1 MIPVLAG
8 LVALDGSS
16 LERHLSRGPCW
27 RGEGVELA
35 GRLSHHGPSGSLCL
49 GSARLDNRRELI
61 ALLDLSQAEWGSA
74 SPRDTDHDDTHLIHR
89 AWLRWGED
97 CVERLLGDWAF
108 AIWNQRSRSLF
119 LARDHYGI
127 TSLYY
132 ALGARHFAFASELQ
146 DLLALDLVTPQLD
159 EGHLA
164 RLLLCW
170 PASSGE
176 GTVRV
181 GIQRLPPAHCLHLED
196 GRMQQR
202 QYWFLERTPALAIR
216 DRREAVEGF
225 LELFDQAVACRL
237 RRDDGGK
244 VASTLSAGLDSG
256 AISVTAASQLAQKGE
271 RLQAYTAVPSG
282 DVTTLAGNRLGNE
295 WPLAAAAARWQGQ
308 IDHHPVTADALSPLQ
323 GFRQALAIH
332 GEPQHAAGNMDWLI
346 CLNRAAVAQGC
357 TVLLIGQSGNGGMSW
372 QGRLSSQPG
381 PVLWRHY
388 GPGVWLRER
397 IRPLVPLSWLRDWQQ
412 WRLAGHPFPPQFR
425 LGEGSAL
432 NPELLKRLD
441 LVRHWRSQGSN
452 LPPRTA
458 LAERC
463 RFLRPGSIHAGA
475 LHAEAGRAAGLEVR
489 DPSADA
495 RVLSYTWSLPDWV
508 FIDPETGKR
517 RWLLREAMAGRLCEA
532 VRTNE
537 TRGLQGAD
545 QVLRLRKEPQDVETA
560 LELLARSPLAQTIL
574 DVPMLTDSWR
584 RIERHEDARTAGL
597 TATSWSRGMMVG
609 LFLADWSAGLAGQ
622 IRPEAL

>member
-16 LERHLSRGPCW
+16 LERHLIGPRPGW

-35 GRLSHHGPSGSLCL
+35 GRLSQHGPSASLCL

-61 ALLDLSQAEWGSA
+61 AQLDLSQAEWGSP
-74 SPRDTDHDDTHLIHR
+74 SPRDADHDDTHLIHR

-132 ALGARHFAFASELQ
+132 AFGARHFAFASQLQ
-146 DLLALDLVTPQLD
+146 DLLALELVPPRLD

-170 PASSGE
+170 PANSGE
-176 GTVRV
+176 GTVREGV
-181 GIQRLPPAHCLHLED
+181 KRLPPAHCLHLED

-202 QYWFLERTPALAIR
+202 QYWFLERTPPLAIR

-256 AISVTAASQLAQKGE
+256 AISVTAASQLAERGE
-271 RLQAYTAVPSG
+271 RLQAFTAVPSG
-282 DVTTLAGNRLGNE
+282 DVTALAGDRLGNE
-295 WPLAAAAARWQGQ
+295 WPLAAAAARGQGQ
-308 IDHHPVTADALSPLQ
+308 MDHHAVTAEALLPLG

-332 GEPQHAAGNMDWLI
+332 GEPLHAAANIDWLL
-346 CLNRAAVAQGC
+346 CLNRAAVAKGC
-357 TVLLIGQSGNGGMSW
+357 KVLLIGQSGNGGISW
-372 QGRLSSQPG
+372 QGRLGSQPG
-381 PVLWRHY
+381 AVLWRHY
-388 GPGVWLRER
+388 GPSTFLRER
-397 IRPLVPLSWLRDWQQ
+397 IRPLVPPAWLREWQQ
-412 WRLAGHPFPPQFR
+412 WRLAGHPYPPDLR
-425 LGEGSAL
+425 LGQGSAL

-441 LVRHWRSQGSN
+441 VQKRWRADGSN

-458 LAERC
+458 LEDRC
-463 RFLRPGSIHAGA
+463 RFLFPGRTPVGA
-475 LHAEAGRAAGLEVR
+475 LHAEQGRATGLEIR

-495 RVLSYTWSLPDWV
+495 RVLAYTWSLPDRV
-508 FIDPETGKR
+508 FIDPETGQR
-517 RWLLREAMAGRLCEA
+517 RWLIRQAMAGRLCQE

-537 TRGLQGAD
+537 KRGLQGVD
-545 QVLRLRKEPQDVETA
+545 QVLRLRQERQEVETA
-560 LELLARSPLAQTIL
+560 LERLAQSPLVQTIL
-574 DVPMLTDSWR
+574 DQTMLEDSWR
-584 RIERHEDARTAGL
+584 RIQRQEDARPVGMS
-597 TATSWSRGMMVG
+597 TSSWTRAMMVG
-609 LFLADWSAGLAGQ
+609 LFLADWPAF
-622 IRPEAL
+622 

>member
-16 LERHLSRGPCW
+16 LERHLIGHRPGW

-35 GRLSHHGPSGSLCL
+35 GRLSQHGPSASLCL

-61 ALLDLSQAEWGSA
+61 AQLDLSQAEWGSP
-74 SPRDTDHDDTHLIHR
+74 SPRDADHDDTHLIHR

-108 AIWNQRSRSLF
+108 AIWKQRSRSLF

-132 ALGARHFAFASELQ
+132 SFGARHFAFASQLQ
-146 DLLALDLVTPQLD
+146 DLLALELVPPQLD

-170 PASSGE
+170 HASSGE
-176 GTVRV
+176 GTVREGV
-181 GIQRLPPAHCLHLED
+181 KRLPPAHCLHLED
-196 GRMQQR
+196 GRLQQR
-202 QYWFLERTPALAIR
+202 QYWFLERTPPLAIR

-256 AISVTAASQLAQKGE
+256 AISVTAASQLAERGE
-271 RLQAYTAVPSG
+271 RLQAFTAVPSG
-282 DVTTLAGNRLGNE
+282 DVTTLAGARLGNE
-295 WPLAAAAARWQGQ
+295 WPLAAAAARGQGQ
-308 IDHHPVTADALSPLQ
+308 IDHHPVTAAALLPLQ
-323 GFRQALAIH
+323 GFRQALAVH
-332 GEPQHAAGNMDWLI
+332 GEPLHAAGNMDWVI
-346 CLNRAAVAQGC
+346 CLNRAAAAQGC
-357 TVLLIGQSGNGGMSW
+357 TVLLIGQFGNGGMSW

-388 GPGVWLRER
+388 GPRIWLRER
-397 IRPLVPLSWLRDWQQ
+397 IRPLLPPAWLRDWQQ
-412 WRLAGHPFPPQFR
+412 WRRAGHPVPPHRR
-425 LGEGSAL
+425 LGQDTAL
-432 NPELLKRLD
+432 NPALLKRLD
-441 LVRHWRSQGSN
+441 LERRWRSDGSN

-458 LAERC
+458 LEERF
-463 RFLRPGSIHAGA
+463 RFMRPGCTPGGA
-475 LHAEAGRAAGLEVR
+475 LHAEQGRAAGLEIR

-495 RVLSYTWSLPDWV
+495 RLLAYSWSLPDRV
-508 FIDPETGKR
+508 FIDPETGQR
-517 RWLLREAMAGRLCEA
+517 RWLLRQAMAGRLAEA
-532 VRTNE
+532 ARTNAR
-537 TRGLQGAD
+537 RGLQGAD
-545 QVLRLRKEPQDVETA
+545 QVLRLRQEGSDVETA
-560 LELLARSPLAQTIL
+560 LQRLAHSPLAQTML
-574 DVPMLTDSWR
+574 DVGKLTDFWR
-584 RIERHEDARTAGL
+584 RIERQQDARTAGL
-597 TATSWSRGMMVG
+597 ASSSWSRGMMVG
-609 LFLADWSAGLAGQ
+609 LFLADWPAS
-622 IRPEAL
+622 

>member
-16 LERHLSRGPCW
+16 LDRHLAEGTSW

-35 GRLSHHGPSGSLCL
+35 GRLSHHGPSASLCL

-74 SPRDTDHDDTHLIHR
+74 SPRDADHDDTHLIHR

-132 ALGARHFAFASELQ
+132 ALGAHHFGFASELG
-146 DLLALDLVTPQLD
+146 DLLALDLVPPQLD

-170 PASSGE
+170 HACIGA

-181 GIQRLPPAHCLHLED
+181 GVQRLPPAHCLHLED
-196 GRMQQR
+196 GRLRLR
-202 QYWFLERTPALAIR
+202 QYWFLERTPPLAIR

-271 RLQAYTAVPSG
+271 RLQAFTAVPSG
-282 DVTTLAGNRLGNE
+282 DVTALAGDRLGNE
-295 WPLAAAAARWQGQ
+295 WPLAAAAARGQGQ
-308 IDHHPVTADALSPLQ
+308 MDHHAVTAEALSPLQ

-332 GEPQHAAGNMDWLI
+332 GEPLHAAGNKDWLI

-357 TVLLIGQSGNGGMSW
+357 TVLLIGQSGNGGISW
-372 QGRLSSQPG
+372 QGRLSCQPG
-381 PVLWRHY
+381 SVLWRHY
-388 GPGVWLRER
+388 GPGVWLREQ
-397 IRPLVPLSWLRDWQQ
+397 IRPLVPPGLLRDWQQ
-412 WRLAGHPFPPQFR
+412 WRVAGHPFPPQFR

-432 NPELLKRLD
+432 NPDLLKRLD
-441 LVRHWRSQGSN
+441 LERHWRSDSAN

-458 LAERC
+458 IAERF
-463 RFLRPGSIHAGA
+463 RFLLPGRIQVGA

-495 RVLSYTWSLPDWV
+495 RVLSYTWSLPDRV
-508 FIDPETGKR
+508 FIDSETGKR

-537 TRGLQGAD
+537 IRGLQGAD
-545 QVLRLRKEPQDVETA
+545 QLLRLRKESQDVETA
-560 LELLARSPLAQTIL
+560 LELLARSPLAQNIL

-584 RIERHEDARTAGL
+584 LIERQEDAKTAGL
-597 TATSWSRGMMVG
+597 TANSWSRGMMVG
-609 LFLADWSAGLAGQ
+609 LFLADWPSGLTGQ
-622 IRPEAL
+622 IH

>member
-1 MIPVLAG
+1 MLPVLSG
-8 LVALDGSS
+8 LIALDGSS
-16 LERHLSRGPCW
+16 LDRHLAGGTSW

-35 GRLSHHGPSGSLCL
+35 GRLCHHGPSASLCL

-74 SPRDTDHDDTHLIHR
+74 SPRDADHDDTHLIHR

-132 ALGARHFAFASELQ
+132 ALGARHFGFASELG
-146 DLLALDLVTPQLD
+146 DLLALDLVAPQLD

-170 PASSGE
+170 PATNGA

-181 GIQRLPPAHCLHLED
+181 GVQRLPPAHCLHLED
-196 GRMQQR
+196 GRLRQR
-202 QYWFLERTPALAIR
+202 QYWFLERTPPLVIR

-225 LELFDQAVACRL
+225 LEVFDQAVACRL

-332 GEPQHAAGNMDWLI
+332 GEPQHAAANMDWLI
-346 CLNRAAVAQGC
+346 CLNRAAVDQGC
-357 TVLLIGQSGNGGMSW
+357 TVLLIGQFGNGSISW

-381 PVLWRHY
+381 PVLWRHF

-397 IRPLVPLSWLRDWQQ
+397 IRPMVPPVWLRDWQQ
-412 WRLAGHPFPPQFR
+412 WRLAGHPFPPHFR

-432 NPELLKRLD
+432 NSELLKRLD
-441 LVRHWRSQGSN
+441 LERHWRSDGAN

-458 LAERC
+458 IAERC
-463 RFLRPGSIHAGA
+463 RFLRPGSMHAGA

-495 RVLSYTWSLPDWV
+495 RVLSYTWSLPDRV

-537 TRGLQGAD
+537 IRGLQGAD
-545 QVLRLRKEPQDVETA
+545 RVLRLRKERQDVETA
-560 LELLARSPLAQTIL
+560 LERLAHSPLAQTIL
-574 DVPMLTDSWR
+574 DVSMLTDSWR
-584 RIERHEDARTAGL
+584 RIERQEDDRTVGL
-597 TATSWSRGMMVG
+597 TATSWSRAMMMG
-609 LFLADWSAGLAGQ
+609 LFLADWPAGLAGQ
-622 IRPEAL
+622 ID

>member
-1 MIPVLAG
+1 MLPVLSG
-8 LVALDGSS
+8 LIALDGSS
-16 LERHLSRGPCW
+16 LDRHLAGGASW

-35 GRLSHHGPSGSLCL
+35 GRLSQHGPSASLCL

-61 ALLDLSQAEWGSA
+61 AQLDLSQAEWGSP
-74 SPRDTDHDDTHLIHR
+74 SPRDADHDDTHLIHR

-132 ALGARHFAFASELQ
+132 AFGARHFAFASQLQ
-146 DLLALDLVTPQLD
+146 DLLALELVPPRLD
-159 EGHLA
+159 EEHLA

-170 PASSGE
+170 PANSGE
-176 GTVRV
+176 GTVREGV
-181 GIQRLPPAHCLHLED
+181 KRLPPAHCLHLED

-202 QYWFLERTPALAIR
+202 QYWFLERTPPLAIR

-256 AISVTAASQLAQKGE
+256 AISVTAASQLAERGE
-271 RLQAYTAVPSG
+271 RLQAFTAVPSG
-282 DVTTLAGNRLGNE
+282 DVTALAGDRLGNE
-295 WPLAAAAARWQGQ
+295 WPLAAAAARGQGQ
-308 IDHHPVTADALSPLQ
+308 MDHHAVTAEALLPLG

-332 GEPQHAAGNMDWLI
+332 GEPLHAAANMDWLL
-346 CLNRAAVAQGC
+346 CLNRAAVAKGC
-357 TVLLIGQSGNGGMSW
+357 KVLLIGQSGNGGISW
-372 QGRLSSQPG
+372 QGRLGSQPG
-381 PVLWRHY
+381 AVLWRHY
-388 GPGVWLRER
+388 GPSTFLRER
-397 IRPLVPLSWLRDWQQ
+397 IRPLVPPAWLREWQQ
-412 WRLAGHPFPPQFR
+412 WRLAGHPYPPDLR
-425 LGEGSAL
+425 LGQGSAL

-441 LVRHWRSQGSN
+441 VQKLWRADGSN

-458 LAERC
+458 LEDRC
-463 RFLRPGSIHAGA
+463 LFLFPGRTPVGA
-475 LHAEAGRAAGLEVR
+475 LHAEQGRATGLEIR

-495 RVLSYTWSLPDWV
+495 RVLAYTWSLPDRV
-508 FIDPETGKR
+508 FIDPETGQR
-517 RWLLREAMAGRLCEA
+517 RWLIRQAMAGRLCEE

-537 TRGLQGAD
+537 KRGLQGVD
-545 QVLRLRKEPQDVETA
+545 HVLRLRQERQEVETA
-560 LELLARSPLAQTIL
+560 LERLAQSPLVQTIL
-574 DVPMLTDSWR
+574 DQTMLEDSWR
-584 RIERHEDARTAGL
+584 RIERQEDARPVCMSTA
-597 TATSWSRGMMVG
+597 SWSRAMMAG
-609 LFLADWSAGLAGQ
+609 LFLADW
-622 IRPEAL
+622 PTF

>member
-1 MIPVLAG
+1 MLPVLSG
-8 LVALDGSS
+8 LIALDGSG
-16 LERHLSRGPCW
+16 LDRHLAGGSDW

-61 ALLDLSQAEWGSA
+61 ALLGLSQAEWGSPT
-74 SPRDTDHDDTHLIHR
+74 PRDRDHDDTHLIHR
-89 AWLRWGED
+89 AWLRWGQD

-108 AIWNQRSRSLF
+108 AIWNHRTRSLF

-127 TSLYY
+127 TSLYCV
-132 ALGARHFAFASELQ
+132 LGARHFAFASERR
-146 DLLALDLVTPQLD
+146 DLLALELVPPRLD
-159 EGHLA
+159 EWFVA
-164 RLLLCW
+164 RVLLCW

-181 GIQRLPPAHCLHLED
+181 GVQRLPPAHCLHLEE
-196 GRMQQR
+196 GRLHQR
-202 QYWFLERTPALAIR
+202 QYWFLERTPPLAIR
-216 DRREAVEGF
+216 DQREAVEGF
-225 LELFDQAVACRL
+225 LEVFDEAVACRL

-256 AISVTAASQLAQKGE
+256 AISVTAASQLAQGGE
-271 RLQAYTAVPSG
+271 RLQAFTAIPSG
-282 DVTTLAGNRLGNE
+282 DVTALAGDRLGNE
-295 WPLAAAAARWQGQ
+295 WPLAAAAARDQGQ
-308 IDHHPVTADALSPLQ
+308 MDHHAVTADALLPLQ

-332 GEPQHAAGNMDWLI
+332 GEPLHAAANMDWLL

-357 TVLLIGQSGNGGMSW
+357 KVLLIGQSGNGGISW
-372 QGRLSSQPG
+372 QGRLGSQPG
-381 PVLWRHY
+381 AVLRRHY
-388 GPGVWLRER
+388 GHHIWLRER
-397 IRPLVPLSWLRDWQQ
+397 IRPLVPPAWLRDWQQ

-441 LVRHWRSQGSN
+441 LEKRWRADGAN

-458 LAERC
+458 LEERF
-463 RFLRPGSIHAGA
+463 RFLQPGRTPVGA

-495 RVLSYTWSLPDWV
+495 RVLSYTWSLPDRV
-508 FIDPETGKR
+508 FINQETGKR

-545 QVLRLRKEPQDVETA
+545 QVLRLHKEPQDVETV
-560 LELLARSPLAQTIL
+560 LERLVHSPSAQTIL

-584 RIERHEDARTAGL
+584 RIELQGDARTAGL
-597 TATSWSRGMMVG
+597 TATSWSRGMMAG
-609 LFLADWSAGLAGQ
+609 LFLADWPAGQAGQ
-622 IRPEAL
+622 IR

>member
-16 LERHLSRGPCW
+16 LERHLIGPRPGW

-35 GRLSHHGPSGSLCL
+35 GRLSQHRPSASLCL

-61 ALLDLSQAEWGSA
+61 VQLDLSQAEWGSP
-74 SPRDTDHDDTHLIHR
+74 SPRDADHDDTHLIHR

-108 AIWNQRSRSLF
+108 AIWKQRSRSLF

-132 ALGARHFAFASELQ
+132 AFGARHFAFASQLQ
-146 DLLALDLVTPQLD
+146 DLLALELVPPRLD
-159 EGHLA
+159 EEHLA

-176 GTVRV
+176 GTVREGV
-181 GIQRLPPAHCLHLED
+181 KRLPPAHCLHLED
-196 GRMQQR
+196 GRLQQR
-202 QYWFLERTPALAIR
+202 QYWFLERTPPLAIR

-256 AISVTAASQLAQKGE
+256 AISVTAASQLAERGE
-271 RLQAYTAVPSG
+271 RLQAFTAVPSG
-282 DVTTLAGNRLGNE
+282 DVTALAGDRLGNE
-295 WPLAAAAARWQGQ
+295 WPLAAAAARGQGQ
-308 IDHHPVTADALSPLQ
+308 MDHHAVTAEALLPLG

-332 GEPQHAAGNMDWLI
+332 GEPLHAAANMDWLL
-346 CLNRAAVAQGC
+346 CLNRAAVAKGC
-357 TVLLIGQSGNGGMSW
+357 KVLLIGQSGNGGISW
-372 QGRLSSQPG
+372 QGRLGSQPG
-381 PVLWRHY
+381 AVLWRHY
-388 GPGVWLRER
+388 GPSTFLRER
-397 IRPLVPLSWLRDWQQ
+397 IRPLVPPAWLREWQQ
-412 WRLAGHPFPPQFR
+412 WRLAGHPYPPDLR
-425 LGEGSAL
+425 LGQGSAL

-441 LVRHWRSQGSN
+441 VQKLWRADGSN

-458 LAERC
+458 LEDRC
-463 RFLRPGSIHAGA
+463 LFLFPGRTPVGA
-475 LHAEAGRAAGLEVR
+475 LHAEQGRATGLEIR

-495 RVLSYTWSLPDWV
+495 RVLAYTWSLPDRV
-508 FIDPETGKR
+508 FIDPETGQR
-517 RWLLREAMAGRLCEA
+517 RWLIRQAMAGRLCEE

-537 TRGLQGAD
+537 KRGLQGVD
-545 QVLRLRKEPQDVETA
+545 QVLRLRQERQEVETA
-560 LELLARSPLAQTIL
+560 LERLAQSPLVQAIL
-574 DVPMLTDSWR
+574 DQTMLEDSWR
-584 RIERHEDARTAGL
+584 RIERQEDARPVCMSTA
-597 TATSWSRGMMVG
+597 SWSRAMMAG
-609 LFLADWSAGLAGQ
+609 LFLADW
-622 IRPEAL
+622 PTF

>member
-1 MIPVLAG
+1 MIPVLSG
-8 LVALDGSS
+8 LVALAGSS
-16 LERHLSRGPCW
+16 LERHLSGSPCW

-35 GRLSHHGPSGSLCL
+35 GRLSHHGPSASICL

-61 ALLDLSQAEWGSA
+61 GLLDLSQAEWGSD
-74 SPRDTDHDDTHLIHR
+74 SPRDAEHDDTRLIHR

-108 AIWNQRSRSLF
+108 AIWNRRSRSLF

-132 ALGARHFAFASELQ
+132 ALGPRHFGFASELR
-146 DLLALDLVTPQLD
+146 DLLALDLVPSRLD
-159 EGHLA
+159 EDQMA

-170 PASSGE
+170 PDSSGA
-176 GTVRV
+176 GTMRV

-196 GRMQQR
+196 GRLRQR
-202 QYWFLERTPALAIR
+202 QYWFLERTPPLAIR

-225 LELFDQAVACRL
+225 LEVFDQAVACRL

-271 RLQAYTAVPSG
+271 RLQSYTAVPSG
-282 DVTTLAGNRLGNE
+282 DVTTLAGARLGNE
-295 WPLAAAAARWQGQ
+295 WPLAAAAVRWQGQ
-308 IDHHPVTADALSPLQ
+308 IDHHPVTAADLSPLQ

-357 TVLLIGQSGNGGMSW
+357 KVLLIGQFGNGGISW

-381 PVLWRHY
+381 YVLWRHY

-397 IRPLVPLSWLRDWQQ
+397 IRPLVPPAWLRDWQQ
-412 WRLAGHPFPPQFR
+412 WRLAGHPFPPKFR

-441 LVRHWRSQGSN
+441 LERQWLRDGFN

-458 LAERC
+458 IAERR
-463 RFLRPGSIHAGA
+463 RFLRPGSIHVGA
-475 LHAEAGRAAGLEVR
+475 LHAEQGRAAGLEVR

-495 RVLSYTWSLPDWV
+495 RVLSYTWSLPDRV

-545 QVLRLRKEPQDVETA
+545 QVLRLRKESQDVKTA
-560 LELLARSPLAQTIL
+560 LERLAHSPLAQTIL
-574 DVPMLTDSWR
+574 DVPMLTEAWR
-584 RIERHEDARTAGL
+584 RIERQEDARTAGL
-597 TATSWSRGMMVG
+597 TGGPWSRGMMAG
-609 LFLADWSAGLAGQ
+609 LFLADWSAG
-622 IRPEAL
+622 

>member
-1 MIPVLAG
+1 MLPVLAG
-8 LVALDGSS
+8 LIALDGSS
-16 LERHLSRGPCW
+16 LDRHLAGGTSW

-35 GRLSHHGPSGSLCL
+35 GRLSHHGPSASLCL

-74 SPRDTDHDDTHLIHR
+74 SPRDADHDDTHLIHR

-108 AIWNQRSRSLF
+108 AIWNQSSRSLF

-132 ALGARHFAFASELQ
+132 ALGARHFGFASELG
-146 DLLALDLVTPQLD
+146 DLLALDLVAPQLD

-170 PASSGE
+170 PATNGA

-181 GIQRLPPAHCLHLED
+181 GVQRLPPAHCLHLED
-196 GRMQQR
+196 GRLRQR
-202 QYWFLERTPALAIR
+202 QYWFLERTPPLVIR

-225 LELFDQAVACRL
+225 LEVFDQAVACRL

-346 CLNRAAVAQGC
+346 CLNRAAADQGC
-357 TVLLIGQSGNGGMSW
+357 TVLLIGQFGNGSISW

-381 PVLWRHY
+381 PVIWRHF

-397 IRPLVPLSWLRDWQQ
+397 IRPMVPPVWLRDWQQ
-412 WRLAGHPFPPQFR
+412 WRLAGHPF
-425 LGEGSAL
+425 
-432 NPELLKRLD
+432 
-441 LVRHWRSQGSN
+441 
-452 LPPRTA
+452 LPNS
-458 LAERC
+458 
-463 RFLRPGSIHAGA
+463 GW
-475 LHAEAGRAAGLEVR
+475 GRAL
-489 DPSADA
+489 PSIP
-495 RVLSYTWSLPDWV
+495 S
-508 FIDPETGKR
+508 
-517 RWLLREAMAGRLCEA
+517 C
-532 VRTNE
+532 
-537 TRGLQGAD
+537 
-545 QVLRLRKEPQDVETA
+545 
-560 LELLARSPLAQTIL
+560 
-574 DVPMLTDSWR
+574 
-584 RIERHEDARTAGL
+584 
-597 TATSWSRGMMVG
+597 
-609 LFLADWSAGLAGQ
+609 
-622 IRPEAL
+622 